1 MSDGGL
7 NHIEEEIRDAD
18 YFEKQIIEVAERV
31 SDLEEIVEEI
41 KKLIINAYK
50 AVSKE
55 KQNDK

>member
-1 MSDGGL
+1 MD
-7 NHIEEEIRDAD
+7 NMEFEEEIRDAD

-41 KKLIINAYK
+41 KRLIIHAYES
-50 AVSKE
+50 VSNG